1 VTEALAADR
10 HAAAGGR
17 DVAVALRD
25 ALQAWRSLGWRQW
38 VAALATGLV
47 VGLGQT
53 LVELATVAGD
63 EPDASPWALLV
74 FAAVK
79 LMPMYLAAA
88 ALLLPGLAV
97 LERRERGTPAFASHA
112 ALIVLVAIV
121 AGALGHFTHP
131 LGMRALLALGMSHPF
146 SALEFTWSS
155 ALLFSLL
162 RSMSLLI
169 VLSLATLVYVY
180 LSNSRRTARR
190 LAAAQ
195 VRHSEAERRLLA
207 EQLTGTQALVEPA
220 LLFDTLRLVEEL
232 FERNAE
238 AAQWRN
244 TLATYAYPVCGDLP
258 VAQVNVAHV
267 TEILEPIWKTKTET
281 ASRLRGRVESVL
293 DWATVRGYRSG
304 ENPARWRGHL
314 AKLLPKRS
322 AVQKVKHHGAVPYEE
337 VGAFVRKVRKSSGIA
352 PAALEFVILTGVRTG
367 EALRA
372 KWNEVSLDR
381 KEPTWTIP
389 AERMKAKREHRVP
402 LSPRAVEILRSMAPL
417 RDKAEYLFPSPMK
430 TGKPLSDMTLL
441 MIVRRLQGAGLTTH
455 GFRSTFRDWASER
468 TNYPREVA
476 EAALAH
482 VVADKTE
489 AAYRRGDLFEKRRR
503 MMADWEKLCGT
514 VGNRGANVV
523 KLRA

>member
-79 LMPMYLAAA
+79 MMPMYLAAA

-238 AAQWRN
+238 AAQRLLDALIAYLRAALPAADDSGS
-244 TLATYAYPVCGDLP
+244 TVGQQIELVRARLEIERIRLGGRLAFRIDVPDALARRPLAPLLLTPLATNAVRHGIEPAGGGEVMVQARQIEDRL
-258 VAQVNVAHV
+258 V
-267 TEILEPIWKTKTET
+267 LEVSDSGAGRAGAIREG
-281 ASRLRGRVESVL
+281 ASLV
-293 DWATVRGYRSG
+293 
-304 ENPARWRGHL
+304 
-314 AKLLPKRS
+314 
-322 AVQKVKHHGAVPYEE
+322 
-337 VGAFVRKVRKSSGIA
+337 
-352 PAALEFVILTGVRTG
+352 GVRERLARLYG
-367 EALRA
+367 ERA
-372 KWNEVSLDR
+372 QLVLADR
-381 KEPTWTIP
+381 EPHGLC
-389 AERMKAKREHRVP
+389 A
-402 LSPRAVEILRSMAPL
+402 
-417 RDKAEYLFPSPMK
+417 
-430 TGKPLSDMTLL
+430 
-441 MIVRRLQGAGLTTH
+441 RL
-455 GFRSTFRDWASER
+455 
-468 TNYPREVA
+468 EVA
-476 EAALAH
+476 E
-482 VVADKTE
+482 VRE
-489 AAYRRGDLFEKRRR
+489 R
-503 MMADWEKLCGT
+503 
-514 VGNRGANVV
+514 
-523 KLRA
+523 